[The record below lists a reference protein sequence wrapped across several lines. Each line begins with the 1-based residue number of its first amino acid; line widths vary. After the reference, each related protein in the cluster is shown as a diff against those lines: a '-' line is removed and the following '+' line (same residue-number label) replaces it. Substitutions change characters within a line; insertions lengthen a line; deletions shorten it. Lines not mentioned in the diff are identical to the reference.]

1 MQSRKII
8 FLLLAVFISRS
19 ILAQDSLTIVQYINT
34 YKNIAIEEMQRTG
47 APASIILAQGIHETL
62 AGTSDL
68 VKKSNNHFGIK
79 CKDNW
84 TGESVKHNDDLR
96 NECFRKYKSAEES
109 YRDHSDFLK
118 NSPRYSPLF
127 NLAPTDYKDWALGL
141 KRAGY
146 ATNPKYAQILIK
158 LIEDYHLQDYSLIA
172 LGKMSPKQEILAKT
186 NVDKTGK
193 QDEFVAAASKTIE
206 PVFIEE
212 KKIGPI
218 KPEIKSQE
226 TKDPVTKAQPK
237 LVLQKPLYPEGEFKI
252 NETRVVYVKKG
263 TPFLG
268 IAQQYNISLAW
279 LFDFNDMK
287 EMEAATKDQLI
298 YLQRKRKI
306 GNNEFHIVKPGETLY
321 DIAQKEAIR
330 LESLLEYNRLDNDM
344 QPANGVKLYLRTKA
358 SVTPRLI
365 SKDNNTSN
373 ETQDALV
380 INPIIKSNTENTNLT
395 AEKNDRLISY
405 VVLPKETIY
414 SIARKYQVKI
424 DDLAKWNQL
433 SNYELKIGQSL
444 KIYK

>member
-1 MQSRKII
+1 
-8 FLLLAVFISRS
+8 
-19 ILAQDSLTIVQYINT
+19 
-34 YKNIAIEEMQRTG
+34 
-47 APASIILAQGIHETL
+47 
-62 AGTSDL
+62 
-68 VKKSNNHFGIK
+68 
-79 CKDNW
+79 
-84 TGESVKHNDDLR
+84 
-96 NECFRKYKSAEES
+96 
-109 YRDHSDFLK
+109 
-118 NSPRYSPLF
+118 
-127 NLAPTDYKDWALGL
+127 
-141 KRAGY
+141 
-146 ATNPKYAQILIK
+146 
-158 LIEDYHLQDYSLIA
+158 
-172 LGKMSPKQEILAKT
+172 MSPKQEILAKA

-218 KPEIKSQE
+218 KTEIKSQE

-237 LVLQKPLYPEGEFKI
+237 LALQKPVYPEGEFKI

-298 YLQRKRKI
+298 YLQRKRKT

-414 SIARKYQVKI
+414 SIAR
-424 DDLAKWNQL
+424 NTR
-433 SNYELKIGQSL
+433 
-444 KIYK
+444 